1 MIGRRR
7 WSSSVLC
14 CLCFVCP
21 SNLPQFLLSIRSSI
35 LCSTLPYLSSIKYR
49 SPLSSSPIYHYSVV
63 SALSVQR
70 WHESYSSSSYS
81 SDSSLLSSSFCSAV
95 SYSTLSMTT
104 NRELV
109 LGTHSGIFHC
119 DEVVGMVLLRYIF
132 PLTDRTILRS
142 RDPLVLST
150 CDVVIDVGGIYDHET
165 KRYDHHQRGFSET
178 FCDNSRKCVTYLSSA
193 GLVYKHYGKQILQ
206 TAFGIRDAKLLS
218 VIYLKLYE
226 NFIESVD
233 AVDTGVS
240 ICESGGRQ
248 YKDTTSL
255 SYRISR
261 LNPTW
266 NDSEGLSEDVQFN
279 KAMDIA
285 REEFQAQVR
294 GLLKVWWPARSIVEA
309 SIANRMSVHP
319 SGQIIILE
327 QGCPFIEHLYE
338 LEDEFGI
345 TDRPVL
351 YALFADKDSWRIRA
365 VGVKGESFA
374 IRAPLPERWRGL
386 RDEEASK
393 AVGTDGVV
401 FVHAS
406 GFLAGTSTKEA
417 ALVLASKA
425 LEEQQKQS
433 D

>member
-1 MIGRRR
+1 MYC
-7 WSSSVLC
+7 SV
-14 CLCFVCP
+14 
-21 SNLPQFLLSIRSSI
+21 R
-35 LCSTLPYLSSIKYR
+35 
-49 SPLSSSPIYHYSVV
+49 
-63 SALSVQR
+63 
-70 WHESYSSSSYS
+70 
-81 SDSSLLSSSFCSAV
+81 
-95 SYSTLSMTT
+95 T
-104 NRELV
+104 NNMCI
-109 LGTHSGIFHC
+109 TC
-119 DEVVGMVLLRYIF
+119 NVLLCAHN
-132 PLTDRTILRS
+132 
-142 RDPLVLST
+142 VLL
-150 CDVVIDVGGIYDHET
+150 CAH
-165 KRYDHHQRGFSET
+165 R
-178 FCDNSRKCVTYLSSA
+178 
-193 GLVYKHYGKQILQ
+193 
-206 TAFGIRDAKLLS
+206 
-218 VIYLKLYE
+218 
-226 NFIESVD
+226 
-233 AVDTGVS
+233 
-240 ICESGGRQ
+240 
-248 YKDTTSL
+248 
-255 SYRISR
+255 
-261 LNPTW
+261 
-266 NDSEGLSEDVQFN
+266 
-279 KAMDIA
+279 
-285 REEFQAQVR
+285 AQVR